1 VAVAIPRSADQII
14 ALLAVLK
21 SGAAYLPIDLANP
34 PDRITYML
42 THVQP
47 DLVITT
53 ARNVSDLPAAA
64 MQANPATCLVLDS
77 PAVRTALRS
86 CATADITDA
95 QRREPLRPGH
105 PAYLLYTSGSTGRPK
120 GVVMPHTG
128 IVNYISWVLDS
139 YRVTAS
145 DRILYKA
152 SVSFDVSVWETFT
165 PLVAGATLV
174 IARPDGQ
181 REPGYLAALIRDQ
194 RVTIAE
200 FVPSMLQLFL
210 AEPAAAQCTTLREV
224 ISGGEALTA
233 GIRDQFLRVL
243 PRAQLSNGYG
253 PTECCI
259 GVVTRHCPPDMT
271 ESRIPIGTP
280 RWNNRVFVLDGGLR
294 PVPSGVAGE
303 LYVAGMQLARGYLGR
318 AGLTAERFVAC
329 PFGGPGQRMYRTGDL
344 VRWSAG
350 GELEFLG

>member
-47 DLVITT
+47 VAVLT
-53 ARNVSDLPAAA
+53 ARSTAAGIPGDA
-64 MQANPATCLVLDS
+64 PRIVLDD
-77 PAVRTALRS
+77 PEIGAALDALDGS
-86 CATADITDA
+86 DVTDA
-95 QRREPLRPGH
+95 DRGAVLRPGN
-105 PAYLLYTSGSTGRPK
+105 PAYVIYTSGSTGRPK

-128 IVNYISWVLDS
+128 IVNYISWVRSGYPIVAADRLLL
-139 YRVTAS
+139 TAP
-145 DRILYKA
+145 
-152 SVSFDVSVWETFT
+152 VSFDVSVWETFT
-165 PLVAGATLV
+165 PLIAGATLV
-174 IARPDGQ
+174 IARPDAQ

-194 RVTIAE
+194 RVTIVG
-200 FVPSMLQLFL
+200 FVPSALQLFL
-210 AEPAAAQCTTLREV
+210 AEPAAAECTTLREV
-224 ISGGEALTA
+224 VSGGEPLTA

-243 PRAQLSNGYG
+243 PRAQLRNDYG
-253 PTECCI
+253 PTETTVACTEFCVTAGEQAP
-259 GVVTRHCPPDMT
+259 GVVL
-271 ESRIPIGTP
+271 PIGRP
-280 RWNNRVFVLDGGLR
+280 VWNVRAFVLDRGLG

-303 LYVAGMQLARGYLGR
+303 LYIAGPGLARGYLGR